1 MKSLEDLIL
10 STRKNLQSAGISE
23 YLLEAELIWMKALN
37 LDRANLYLEFNESPN
52 ARSLECAERLIS
64 RRMTR
69 EPLAYIIGKIEFF
82 GKEFDIKPG
91 VLIPRQD
98 TETVVEEAIKRHP
111 TVVWPSNDEFV
122 EAIKNRTLDKAH
134 ITKFVL
140 YSSEFT

>member
-98 TETVVEEAIKRHP
+98 TETVVEEAIKIL
-111 TVVWPSNDEFV
+111 DEILSDKKPKPGSYRGRLNAEPENNRKTLLDV
-122 EAIKNRTLDKAH
+122 KNA
-134 ITKFVL
+134 
-140 YSSEFT
+140 

>member
-1 MKSLEDLIL
+1 MKSLEDLIR

-52 ARSLECAERLIS
+52 VRFIECAERLIS
-64 RRMTR
+64 RRMKR
-69 EPLAYIIGKIEFF
+69 EPLAYILGKIEFF

-98 TETVVEEAIKRHP
+98 TETVVEEAIK
-111 TVVWPSNDEFV
+111 
-122 EAIKNRTLDKAH
+122 ILDDYGSGSTTIFDLSLIH
-134 ITKFVL
+134 I
-140 YSSEFT
+140 